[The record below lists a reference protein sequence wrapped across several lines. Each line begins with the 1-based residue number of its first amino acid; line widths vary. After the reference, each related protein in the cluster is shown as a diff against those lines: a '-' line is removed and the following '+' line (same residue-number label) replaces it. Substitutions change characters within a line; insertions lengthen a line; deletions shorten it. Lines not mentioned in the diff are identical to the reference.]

1 MAREK
6 ARSLVDI
13 MKERIANTGNRK
25 GDFFFLRKDNKV
37 RVRFLQD
44 MEDGTQVTFHD
55 KWGEFN
61 HPCLSY
67 FGKECPNCDNNEAR
81 TADNFV
87 WSIWNYEAKKVELF
101 MFKANK
107 ASPIPA
113 LVSMYENYGTIVDR
127 DFVIERK
134 GDGTDTV
141 YSVVPMDRS
150 RFKGNAAALSKKKV
164 MAMILEAFPPPQG
177 DLDFDDED
185 DDEDDEVE
193 VTTKRKAKP
202 VSKAKRK
209 PAPVDEDED
218 DDEDDL
224 PWDEDEE
231 EDEDEEDYDEEDED
245 DEEEV
250 VQRKRKPAAR
260 KRR

>member
-13 MKERIANTGNRK
+13 MKERIAHTGNRK
-25 GDFFFLRKDNKV
+25 GDFFFLRKDNKI

-44 MEDGTQVTFHD
+44 MEEGTQVTFHD

-67 FGKECPNCDNNEAR
+67 FGKDCPNCDNREAR

-87 WSIWNYEAKKVELF
+87 WSIWNYESKKVELF

-150 RFKGNAAALSKKKV
+150 RFKGTAQPFAKKKL
-164 MAMILEAFPPPQG
+164 MGMILEAFPPPEG
-177 DLDFDDED
+177 DFDIDDED
-185 DDEDDEVE
+185 DDEEVD
-193 VTTKRKAKP
+193 VVSKRK
-202 VSKAKRK
+202 SK
-209 PAPVDEDED
+209 PA
-218 DDEDDL
+218 
-224 PWDEDEE
+224 
-231 EDEDEEDYDEEDED
+231 
-245 DEEEV
+245 
-250 VQRKRKPAAR
+250 
-260 KRR
+260 